1 MTIKCFTCIFGDF
14 LLFFFYVIRQHI
26 SDQNSLIYANKN
38 RINYA
43 LIKSLKNQEKGT
55 SGTSRSIVSRA
66 HKGLA
71 SLGCETIAV
80 YSIETHELTKRFVLR
95 KELSEYVTNPHKRDV
110 ITSLDSVSMN
120 VREGEVLGL
129 LGPNGA
135 GKSTLIKI
143 LCTLILPTDGE
154 AYVNGY
160 DVVKESGRVR
170 ESLGFVTT
178 DERSFYWRLTGRENL
193 HFFATL
199 HNIRSDKAR
208 RKVEELLD
216 VVHLKNRADELFLN
230 YSAGMKQRM
239 AIARGLLNDP
249 AVLFMDEPTRSLDPG
264 AAKNLRDFIKD
275 HIVKEQGKTVF
286 ICTHQLDEAEQLCD
300 RVAILD
306 EGRMKAIGN
315 PGELKSSLGS
325 SSTLCDVFTFYTGKR
340 IEDGAISA
348 HPTMSRRDG
357 TRRRGFGMKRKG
369 F

>member
-1 MTIKCFTCIFGDF
+1 
-14 LLFFFYVIRQHI
+14 
-26 SDQNSLIYANKN
+26 
-38 RINYA
+38 
-43 LIKSLKNQEKGT
+43 
-55 SGTSRSIVSRA
+55 
-66 HKGLA
+66 
-71 SLGCETIAV
+71 
-80 YSIETHELTKRFVLR
+80 
-95 KELSEYVTNPHKRDV
+95 
-110 ITSLDSVSMN
+110 MN

-143 LCTLILPTDGE
+143 LCTLILPTEGE

-160 DVVKESGRVR
+160 DVVKDSGGVR
-170 ESLGFVTT
+170 ESLGFITT

-193 HFFATL
+193 QFFAAL
-199 HNIRSDKAR
+199 HNMRSNNAR

-249 AVLFMDEPTRSLDPG
+249 KVLFMDEPTRSLDPG
-264 AAKNLRDFIKD
+264 AAKNLRDFIKE
-275 HIVKEQGKTVF
+275 HIVTEQGKTVF

-306 EGRMKAIGN
+306 EGRIKAIGN

-325 SSTLCDVFTFYTGKR
+325 NSTLCDVFSYYTGKPFEEELSSQR
-340 IEDGAISA
+340 
-348 HPTMSRRDG
+348 PTMSRRDSM
-357 TRRRGFGMKRKG
+357 RRRGFGMKRKG